1 MNQLKTLFLGTI
13 CTLQFI
19 VNAQNNI
26 LYGLIRTNPASGIF
40 LGSMDVTSGQITQI
54 SPSSVVPTYV
64 WSGAALDLNTGK
76 YIFSGAANTIATV
89 SLMDGQ
95 LVSQPPINNPNN
107 GGYFENFRFN
117 TSDSTLYG
125 LARKQLQGMP
135 PGISSVAVYLA
146 SINPTSGAV
155 TEISPQVIG
164 QSYAG
169 QSSAIDPHQMVYY
182 YTAMNANPNAQL
194 FTGLDL
200 YNGQVFSAQPFSF
213 PEGGNIFDNYTY
225 NCADTT
231 IYGII
236 RITTTQPQ
244 TYYFGKIDPQTGVVT
259 RVSNQPLPFSVY
271 VGNGSS
277 TIDPDAG
284 VYYFETNL
292 PQGGYAMTG
301 LSIATGA
308 VVCQFP
314 LPVNNGV
321 FTYFDMLRHPSDCM
335 GAAAYRPN
343 TNGGGGSAGIEN
355 LDPNGSKVYPN
366 PVADQLNIESTS
378 IIYSLILRDA
388 KGGILFEANPQEKFT
403 KISFEHI
410 PSGVYFLEVQNEH
423 GLELLKV
430 VK

>member
-40 LGSMDVTSGQITQI
+40 LGSMDVTTGQITQI

-271 VGNGSS
+271 VGNGSA

-343 TNGGGGSAGIEN
+343 TNGGGGSASIEN

>member
-225 NCADTT
+225 NCADTS

-271 VGNGSS
+271 VGNGSA

-366 PVADQLNIESTS
+366 PVDDQLNIESTS

>member
-225 NCADTT
+225 NCADTS

-366 PVADQLNIESTS
+366 PVDDQLNIESTS

>member
-244 TYYFGKIDPQTGVVT
+244 TYYLGKIDPQTGVVT

-366 PVADQLNIESTS
+366 PVDDQLNIESTS

>member
-271 VGNGSS
+271 VGNGSA

-343 TNGGGGSAGIEN
+343 TNGGGGSASIEN

>member
-182 YTAMNANPNAQL
+182 YSAVNANPNAQL

-271 VGNGSS
+271 VGNGSA

-343 TNGGGGSAGIEN
+343 TNGGGGSASIEN

>member
-271 VGNGSS
+271 VGNGSA

-321 FTYFDMLRHPSDCM
+321 YTYFDMLRHPSDCM

-378 IIYSLILRDA
+378 IVFSLILRDA

>member
-182 YTAMNANPNAQL
+182 YSAVNANPNAQL

-271 VGNGSS
+271 VGNGSA

-378 IIYSLILRDA
+378 IVFSLILRDA

>member
-1 MNQLKTLFLGTI
+1 MTQLKTLLIGVI
-13 CTLQFI
+13 CSIQFAS
-19 VNAQNNI
+19 NAQNNL

-40 LGSMDVTSGQITQI
+40 LGSMDVTTGQITQI

-95 LVSQPPINNPNN
+95 LVSQPSVNNPNN
-107 GGYFENFRFN
+107 GGFFENFRYN
-117 TSDSTLYG
+117 TSDSTMYG

-146 SINPTSGAV
+146 TINPTTGIV

-169 QSSAIDPHQMVYY
+169 QSMAIDPHQMVYY
-182 YTAMNANPNAQL
+182 YTAMNANPYTQL

-213 PEGGNIFDNYTY
+213 PEGGDIFDNYTY
-225 NCADTT
+225 NCADSS

-236 RITTTQPQ
+236 RFTTNPSQ
-244 TYYFGKIDPQTGVVT
+244 TYYFGKIDPQTGIVT
-259 RVSNQPLPFSVY
+259 RISNQPLPISVY
-271 VGNGSS
+271 IGNGSA

-284 VYYFETNL
+284 VYYFETSF
-292 PQGGYAMTG
+292 PQGGYALTG

-314 LPVNNGV
+314 LPINNGV

-335 GAAAYRPN
+335 GAAAYRPDS
-343 TNGGGGSAGIEN
+343 NGGGGAAGIEN
-355 LDPNGSKVYPN
+355 LDPNGTKVYPN
-366 PVADQLNIESTS
+366 PFTDLLTIEASAPMNKLSMTDLQGKVIFEMTPLQKYMDLDLNELSEGIYMLEIHTINGIE
-378 IIYSLILRDA
+378 LI
-388 KGGILFEANPQEKFT
+388 
-403 KISFEHI
+403 
-410 PSGVYFLEVQNEH
+410 
-423 GLELLKV
+423 KV

>member
-1 MNQLKTLFLGTI
+1 MNQLKTLLIGAIFSI
-13 CTLQFI
+13 QFAFH
-19 VNAQNNI
+19 AQNNI

-40 LGSMDVTSGQITQI
+40 LGSMDVTTGQITQI

-355 LDPNGSKVYPN
+355 LDLNGSKVYPN
-366 PVADQLNIESTS
+366 PFTDFLTIEASAQINKLIMTDLQGKVIFEMAPLQNHLDLDLNELSNG
-378 IIYSLILRDA
+378 IYMMEIHTA
-388 KGGILFEANPQEKFT
+388 IGT
-403 KISFEHI
+403 
-410 PSGVYFLEVQNEH
+410 
-423 GLELLKV
+423 ELLKV

>member
-1 MNQLKTLFLGTI
+1 L
-13 CTLQFI
+13 
-19 VNAQNNI
+19 
-26 LYGLIRTNPASGIF
+26 
-40 LGSMDVTSGQITQI
+40 
-54 SPSSVVPTYV
+54 
-64 WSGAALDLNTGK
+64 
-76 YIFSGAANTIATV
+76 
-89 SLMDGQ
+89 
-95 LVSQPPINNPNN
+95 
-107 GGYFENFRFN
+107 
-117 TSDSTLYG
+117 
-125 LARKQLQGMP
+125 
-135 PGISSVAVYLA
+135 
-146 SINPTSGAV
+146 
-155 TEISPQVIG
+155 
-164 QSYAG
+164 
-169 QSSAIDPHQMVYY
+169 
-182 YTAMNANPNAQL
+182 
-194 FTGLDL
+194 
-200 YNGQVFSAQPFSF
+200 
-213 PEGGNIFDNYTY
+213 
-225 NCADTT
+225 
-231 IYGII
+231 GII

-271 VGNGSS
+271 VGNGSA

-366 PVADQLNIESTS
+366 PVDDQLNIESTS

>member
-366 PVADQLNIESTS
+366 PVDDQLNIESTS

>member
-1 MNQLKTLFLGTI
+1 
-13 CTLQFI
+13 
-19 VNAQNNI
+19 
-26 LYGLIRTNPASGIF
+26 
-40 LGSMDVTSGQITQI
+40 
-54 SPSSVVPTYV
+54 
-64 WSGAALDLNTGK
+64 
-76 YIFSGAANTIATV
+76 
-89 SLMDGQ
+89 
-95 LVSQPPINNPNN
+95 VSQPPINNPNN

-271 VGNGSS
+271 VGNGSA

-343 TNGGGGSAGIEN
+343 TNGGGGSASIEN

>member
-225 NCADTT
+225 NCADTS

-271 VGNGSS
+271 TGNGSA

-366 PVADQLNIESTS
+366 PVDDQLNIESTS

>member
-271 VGNGSS
+271 VGNGSA

-366 PVADQLNIESTS
+366 PVDDQLNIESTS